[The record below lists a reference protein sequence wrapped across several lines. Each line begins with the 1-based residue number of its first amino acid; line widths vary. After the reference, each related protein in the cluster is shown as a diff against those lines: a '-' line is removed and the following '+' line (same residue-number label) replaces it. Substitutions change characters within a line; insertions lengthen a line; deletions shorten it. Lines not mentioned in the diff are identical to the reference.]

1 MTDPFGRALLD
12 AMDGRDGQVSVE
24 RDDGW
29 RDEYAAGLY
38 LNGAHAWA
46 PATLAAL
53 EALDGSVLDVGAGA
67 GRHAAFL
74 AARGHEV
81 VALDSSPGAV
91 EACRRRG
98 IDAVL
103 GRAGDEEVLDGD
115 RFDALLLLGHNLG
128 LLESPEYAAAALAWL
143 GARTAP
149 GGVLIGDGLDTT
161 MADPASWGD
170 YNARN
175 REEGRRAGQ
184 SRMRIGYAGDLGDWF
199 EYWLVSPPDLEDAVR
214 DTPWR
219 LERLELDEDERFRG
233 EYVATLR
240 RA

>member
-1 MTDPFGRALLD
+1 LSDPFGQALLD

-29 RDEYAAGLY
+29 RDQYAVGLY
-38 LNGAHAWA
+38 LSGAQAWA

-53 EALDGSVLDVGAGA
+53 EALDGRVLDVGAGA
-67 GRHAAFL
+67 GRHASFL
-74 AARGHEV
+74 AARGCDV

-91 EACRRRG
+91 EACRRQG
-98 IDAVL
+98 IDAVHGAVGEDGVL
-103 GRAGDEEVLDGD
+103 GGDH
-115 RFDALLLLGHNLG
+115 FDAMLLLGHNLG
-128 LLESPEYAAAALAWL
+128 LLESPEHARAALRWL
-143 GARTAP
+143 GQRTAP

-161 MADPASWGD
+161 MADDSSWSD

-175 REEGRRAGQ
+175 RRQGRRAGQ

-199 EYWLVSPPDLEDAVR
+199 EYWLVSPPDLEEAVR

-219 LERLELDEDERFRG
+219 IERVELDEDERFRG

>member
-1 MTDPFGRALLD
+1 LSDPFGRALLD

-29 RDEYAAGLY
+29 RDEYAVGLY
-38 LNGAHAWA
+38 LSAPQAWA
-46 PATLAAL
+46 PATRAAL
-53 EALDGSVLDVGAGA
+53 EALDGRVLDVGAGA
-67 GRHAAFL
+67 GRHARFL
-74 AARGHEV
+74 AARGCEV

-91 EACRRRG
+91 QACQREG

-103 GRAGDEEVLDGD
+103 GAVGEDGVLAGD
-115 RFDALLLLGHNLG
+115 RFDAMLLLGHNLG
-128 LLESPEYAAAALAWL
+128 LLESPDHARRALTWL
-143 GARTAP
+143 GERTAP
-149 GGVLIGDGLDTT
+149 GGLLIGDGLDTT
-161 MADPASWGD
+161 MADEASWGD

-175 REEGRRAGQ
+175 REQGRRAGQ

-199 EYWLVSPPDLEDAVR
+199 EYWLVSPADLEEVAR

-219 LERLELDEDERFRG
+219 VERVELDQDERFRG

-240 RA
+240 RD